1 MIDLYLFFFF
11 GHAACR
17 DLVGLPGSKLMPP
30 AMETWPLNQWTTRE
44 APDGL
49 VLLLVMV
56 PKLKVVIL
64 LTVLHVT
71 AHVVC

>member
-1 MIDLYLFFFF
+1 
-11 GHAACR
+11 
-17 DLVGLPGSKLMPP
+17 MPP
-30 AMETWPLNQWTTRE
+30 AMETWPLNQRTTRE